1 MRFSH
6 YKKTGQVLWSSWA
19 TVRNKKCSRS
29 WLEFRS
35 RQPRIISGKDKDEE
49 GEVGVRTRGSG
60 KLITETG
67 ESVHVSIRSGIQ
79 GFAEPRE
86 REEICAMNS
95 NELLWGWCCGPD
107 GRHWSILSSFFSPE
121 RRTTERIIVNG
132 SDSLSFFVWKAWKG
146 VSIRVVSREE
156 FNPLEDL
163 TFQLF

>member
-1 MRFSH
+1 M
-6 YKKTGQVLWSSWA
+6 
-19 TVRNKKCSRS
+19 RNKKCSRS

-49 GEVGVRTRGSG
+49 GEVGVRKRGSG

-107 GRHWSILSSFFSPE
+107 GRHWSILSSFFFRRKGE
-121 RRTTERIIVNG
+121 RPKGLSWTEAIRFP
-132 SDSLSFFVWKAWKG
+132 FFVWKAWKG